1 VTVNGKSRPVGFPRR
16 KRPFELTLSSEGLKI
31 MSRAFIPPA
40 TDPSLTGGKVGG
52 GGSPEYA
59 TDPSATDPSPARDDE
74 RGRLTETARRGVEGV
89 VIEKGF
95 SKTFLFRL

>member
-59 TDPSATDPSPARDDE
+59 TDPSPARDN
-74 RGRLTETARRGVEGV
+74 EGLD
-89 VIEKGF
+89 IEE
-95 SKTFLFRL
+95 S